1 MCKIVAA
8 DVFEMYSFDAL
19 LSMPDALSSE
29 NAHSM

>member
-8 DVFEMYSFDAL
+8 DVFEMYSDAL